1 MMNDDSPGV
10 RALMAELRVLSARL
24 PGSEEYVMVHHPAFR
39 VGRKPFLVAGM
50 MQSATLSVNLGLDAQ
65 SGLLDDARFS
75 KTPYMGHNGW
85 VTIERRRLKAAELAD
100 LVTESWRRVAGKKAL
115 AEFSAA
121 AKPKPKKPAKWA
133 RHRLASAA
141 ALGPMILGPRR
152 PGDFCE

>member
-1 MMNDDSPGV
+1 MGMMNDDSPEI
-10 RALMAELRVLSARL
+10 RALMAELRVLCARL

-39 VGRKPFLVAGM
+39 VGKKPFIVAGM

-85 VTIERRRLKAAELAD
+85 VTIERKRLKAAELVD

-115 AEFSAA
+115 AAFADARAPRGSKSAQPVKKR
-121 AKPKPKKPAKWA
+121 AK
-133 RHRLASAA
+133 
-141 ALGPMILGPRR
+141 
-152 PGDFCE
+152 